1 MKNINTTEQISSSD
15 PLDLA
20 IWKYM
25 SDRVGRSLRA
35 IGEGLAVHGFEQ
47 RTVRDRVVTLF
58 KGGGKSWFI
67 RKQRHN
73 DPIFILKKDCKRPNF
88 PTSAKL
94 EPVLASAFQPQLT
107 SSVTATGN
115 KIIRELIENN
125 PVFKNLDL
133 YNAAKVVTHIA
144 VKYFESRTF
153 TARDMCSIM
162 TENIPEEF
170 EAARGTMHPIEFTQL
185 ILHRAVTD
193 GGIMVVSN
201 PEKAP
206 IGEPTRYVSIVYY
219 KRCYSTQI
227 PSNNISTIAIK
238 QVNPFPKVN
247 MDEQKYA
254 LARTTIYNVVVDKVF
269 TESQLVDLIEAA
281 NDKLEEKPFTSKAE
295 IEKEV
300 AGFVTI
306 LLKEK
311 SHRIF
316 DIHLIDSSIPKLPI
330 QYVAAKLY
338 DQKVDEHI
346 AGMNIQPNKEQTTVN
361 TNTINKTD
369 SSKEAVI
376 KAVQNLGSGT
386 FKQIFAYLKEAG
398 HPVSYGG
405 ASGQLSRLSSFTPTE
420 DKPLLR
426 ILSEKDKST
435 TYVYQELNKT
445 AQEEKPAITT
455 TDDVIQEEID
465 KLVTQTNS
473 INKDIEAGLINQ
485 EQIKQ
490 YAQALGDADGGAGDT
505 GVTGQAMSGPA
516 VYQFN
521 HSNTTNAVVPPLF
534 EHVIRVKGKV
544 MTEEE
549 ISAIMETYLLVPQM
563 KNALVSMDFT
573 IAGIELSYNEL
584 KEIAMR
590 IESIKNNFLA

>member
-94 EPVLASAFQPQLT
+94 EPVLASVFQPQLT
-107 SSVTATGN
+107 SSVTSTGN

-185 ILHRAVTD
+185 ILERAVVD
-193 GGIMVVSN
+193 GGIVALN
-201 PEKAP
+201 AP
-206 IGEPTRYVSIVYY
+206 NTSSETIYFPLLAKDDRIIQKTPGD
-219 KRCYSTQI
+219 
-227 PSNNISTIAIK
+227 ISTIAIK
-238 QVNPFPKVN
+238 QANPFPKANV
-247 MDEQKYA
+247 DEQKYA
-254 LARTTIYNVVVDKVF
+254 LAYNTIYSVVVNKVF
-269 TESQLVDLIEAA
+269 TETQLVDLIEAA
-281 NDKLEEKPFTSKAE
+281 NNKLEEKPFTSKAE

-369 SSKEAVI
+369 SSKEAII

-490 YAQALGDADGGAGDT
+490 YAQVLGDADGGAGDT

-521 HSNTTNAVVPPLF
+521 HSNTTNAVIPPLF